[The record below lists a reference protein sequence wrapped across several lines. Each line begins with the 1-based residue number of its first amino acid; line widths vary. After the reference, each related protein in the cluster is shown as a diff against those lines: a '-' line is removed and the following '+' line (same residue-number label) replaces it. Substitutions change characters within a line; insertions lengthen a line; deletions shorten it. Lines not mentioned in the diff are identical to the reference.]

1 MRGKI
6 LRCHQWHK
14 RAMMKR
20 LQLEKYHGC
29 WTSRDLSQGWLPWAL
44 RGGKQ
49 TCGAHRGPP
58 KMTWAMSPPEW
69 WSGSKVL
76 SDFDVLWAEKYNK
89 RSQMVWRM
97 RIHHNEIDKVTG
109 KIRQIC
115 QVGRIRNNSRNVGT
129 SWLSKFLGVT
139 LTREKKLTVRSYY
152 CIYFSLCVDLSPWV
166 ECNLNERH
174 FGN

>member
-1 MRGKI
+1 MAAGLQETWVKDD
-6 LRCHQWHK
+6 CPGHSAEANK
-14 RAMMKR
+14 RA
-20 LQLEKYHGC
+20 
-29 WTSRDLSQGWLPWAL
+29 AL
-44 RGGKQ
+44 I
-49 TCGAHRGPP
+49 AGPQRWP
-58 KMTWAMSPPEW
+58 GLCPLLNDDQESHL
-69 WSGSKVL
+69 GSKVL

-89 RSQMVWRM
+89 RSQMVWSM